1 MAKAPEYNPADNF
14 TLAETEKAYRS
25 ILRIVGERGTG
36 KSRLIFTGPEP
47 IFQFSFDQ
55 GEEGVVEDFA
65 STKEI
70 QVRDYDWDPNNISCD
85 PKDYAVESKKY
96 AVEIRDHYEADLAYA
111 IAQGAKRKKP
121 FTIGLDK
128 ETDLW
133 LLYRYAEFG
142 GPSDAPKNYEELN
155 RRYISM
161 LNKVKSCRYANL
173 IVVQG
178 MKDEW
183 GTVVE
188 VVNGQKKKKPYQTG
202 RRVPSGFDR
211 IDEIVFAEIMTHR
224 TRDEAGVK
232 FWFDFKA
239 DFDPEFG
246 KCRQNAQLSGKR
258 LPAMPLPELGTF
270 LIDGS
275 EPEEW
280 S

>member
-1 MAKAPEYNPADNF
+1 MAKTTTQAYDPAANF
-14 TLAETEKAYRS
+14 SPAETEKAYRT
-25 ILRIVGERGTG
+25 ILREVGERGTG

-55 GEEGVVEDFA
+55 GEEGVVEEFA
-65 STKEI
+65 QTKEI
-70 QVRDYDWDPNNISCD
+70 LVRGYDWDPGKRDFSQ
-85 PKDYAVESKKY
+85 DYAVEL
-96 AVEIRDHYEADLAYA
+96 RDNYEADLAYA
-111 IAQGAKRKKP
+111 ISAGAKHKKP

-161 LNKVKSCRYANL
+161 INSVKACRYANL
-173 IVVQG
+173 ILVQG

-224 TRDEAGVK
+224 ENGSD
-232 FWFDFKA
+232 FYFDFKA
-239 DFDPEFG
+239 SFDPEFG
-246 KCRQNAQLSGKR
+246 KCRQNTQMSGQR
-258 LPAMPLPELGTF
+258 IPACTLPELGT
-270 LIDGS
+270 LMIEGS
-275 EPEEW
+275 TEEDW
-280 S
+280 L

>member
-1 MAKAPEYNPADNF
+1 MAKTPEYNPADSF
-14 TLAETEKAYRS
+14 SLAESDRAYRTL
-25 ILRIVGERGTG
+25 LRAVGERGTG

-55 GEEGVVEDFA
+55 GEEGVVEEFA

-70 QVRDYDWDPNNISCD
+70 QVRNYDWDPSKNKGDS
-85 PKDYAVESKKY
+85 KEYA
-96 AVEIRDHYEADLAYA
+96 AEIRDHYEADLDYA
-111 IAQGAKRKKP
+111 IATGAKRRKP
-121 FTIGLDK
+121 FTLGLDK

-142 GPSDAPKNYEELN
+142 GPSDAPKNYEDLN

-161 LNKVKSCRYANL
+161 LNRVKACRYANL
-173 IVVQG
+173 ILVQG
-178 MKDEW
+178 MRDEW

-224 TRDEAGVK
+224 TRVEGVNK

-246 KCRQNAQLSGKR
+246 KSRQNASLSGQR
-258 LPAMPLPELGTF
+258 LPAMTLPELGSF
-270 LIDGS
+270 LIEGS

-280 S
+280 L

>member
-1 MAKAPEYNPADNF
+1 MAKAAEVVYNPAASFD
-14 TLAETEKAYRS
+14 LAESDRFYRS
-25 ILRIVGERGTG
+25 IIRVAGERGTG
-36 KSRLIFTGPEP
+36 KSRLIFTGKEP
-47 IFQFSFDQ
+47 IFHFSFDQ
-55 GEEGVVEDFA
+55 GDEGVIESFA
-65 STKEI
+65 ETKEI
-70 QVRDYDWDPNNISCD
+70 RVRNYDWDPGKRDFSQ
-85 PKDYAVESKKY
+85 DYAVDL
-96 AVEIRDHYEADLAYA
+96 RNQYEADLAYA
-111 IAQGAKRKKP
+111 IKQGAG
-121 FTIGLDK
+121 TIGIDK

-161 LNKVKSCRYANL
+161 VNSVKKARGTNL
-173 IVVQG
+173 ILVQG

-224 TRDEAGVK
+224 TRVEGANK

-246 KCRQNAQLSGKR
+246 KCRQNAALSGQR
-258 LPAMPLPELGTF
+258 LPAMPLHELGSF

-280 S
+280 Q

>member
-1 MAKAPEYNPADNF
+1 MAKTAEVVYNPADSF
-14 TLAETEKAYRS
+14 ALAESDRAYRT
-25 ILRIVGERGTG
+25 ILRAVGERGTG

-55 GEEGVVEDFA
+55 GEEGVVEEFA
-65 STKEI
+65 GDKEI
-70 QVRDYDWDPNNISCD
+70 QVRNYDWDPNKNKGDS
-85 PKDYAVESKKY
+85 KEYA
-96 AVEIRDHYEADLAYA
+96 AEIRDHYEADLDYA
-111 IAQGAKRKKP
+111 IATGAKRRKP
-121 FTIGLDK
+121 FTLGLDK

-161 LNKVKSCRYANL
+161 LNRVKACRYANL
-173 IVVQG
+173 ILVQG

-202 RRVPSGFDR
+202 RRIPSGFDR

-224 TRDEAGVK
+224 TRVDDVNK

-246 KCRQNAQLSGKR
+246 KCRQNAALSGRR
-258 LPAMPLPELGTF
+258 LPAMPLHELGSF

-280 S
+280 L